1 MSFVYIF
8 LIYALVFLIYAM
20 MLNIFMAYRLHR
32 YQTLYGRYLLL
43 KDKTILSKLDLIKRL
58 LTIADVS
65 WIYIHHKK
73 LLNGNN
79 KTIAIDLL
87 ATLDEDTNAT
97 YGVFTN
103 EMVFQLFNQAKKEY
117 IRRAFQM
124 FTVDFYKKLIG
135 V

>member
-1 MSFVYIF
+1 MRVIYPLLAFLVLTYLYIM
-8 LIYALVFLIYAM
+8 I
-20 MLNIFMAYRLHR
+20 LNLLMAYRSQR
-32 YQTLYGRYLLL
+32 YQTLYGRYLLV
-43 KDKTILSKLDLIKRL
+43 KDRSIIHKTLPIKRL
-58 LTIADVS
+58 LSIAEVS
-65 WIYIHHKK
+65 WIYVHQKK
-73 LLNGNN
+73 LLNGNI

-87 ATLDEDTNAT
+87 ATMTEDTGAT

-124 FTVDFYKKLIG
+124 FTLDFYKKLIG

>member
-1 MSFVYIF
+1 MKLVNIF
-8 LIYALVFLIYAM
+8 AIYALITMLYIM
-20 MLNIFMAYRLHR
+20 MVNIFMAYRSHR
-32 YQTLYGRYLLL
+32 YQTLYGRYLLV
-43 KDKTILSKLDLIKRL
+43 KDKSIIYKTPKIKRL

>member
-1 MSFVYIF
+1 MKIINIF
-8 LIYALVFLIYAM
+8 AIYALIILLYIM
-20 MLNIFMAYRLHR
+20 ILNIFMAHRMHR
-32 YQTLYGRYLLL
+32 YQTLYGRYLLF
-43 KDKTILSKLDLIKRL
+43 KDKAVLSKLETIKRM

-65 WIYIHHKK
+65 WYYIHHKT
-73 LLNGNN
+73 LMNGNN

-87 ATLDEDTNAT
+87 ATMDKDTNAT

-117 IRRAFQM
+117 TRRAFQM
-124 FTVDFYKKLIG
+124 FTVNFYKKLIG

>member
-1 MSFVYIF
+1 
-8 LIYALVFLIYAM
+8 
-20 MLNIFMAYRLHR
+20 MAYRSQK
-32 YQTLYGRYLLL
+32 YQTLYGRYLLV
-43 KDKTILSKLDLIKRL
+43 KDRSIIHKTIQIKRL
-58 LTIADVS
+58 LSIAEVS
-65 WIYIHHKK
+65 WIYVHQKK
-73 LLNGNN
+73 LINGNI

-87 ATLDEDTNAT
+87 ATMTEDEGAT

-124 FTVDFYKKLIG
+124 FTFDFYKKLIG

>member
-1 MSFVYIF
+1 M
-8 LIYALVFLIYAM
+8 
-20 MLNIFMAYRLHR
+20 
-32 YQTLYGRYLLL
+32 
-43 KDKTILSKLDLIKRL
+43 
-58 LTIADVS
+58 
-65 WIYIHHKK
+65 
-73 LLNGNN
+73 NGNN

-87 ATLDEDTNAT
+87 VTMDKDINAT

-117 IRRAFQM
+117 IRRAFQV